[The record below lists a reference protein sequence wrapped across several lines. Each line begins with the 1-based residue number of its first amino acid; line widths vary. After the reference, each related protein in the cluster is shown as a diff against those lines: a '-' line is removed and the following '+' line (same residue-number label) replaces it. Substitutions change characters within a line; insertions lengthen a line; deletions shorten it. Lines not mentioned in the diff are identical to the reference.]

1 MDIGISPSNNDLIKG
16 LVEQGIYFKT
26 ETDVARFAF
35 AYVMKNRLDIT
46 RKDYKPTGLTT
57 KWSYET
63 VDPDYTMK
71 SLVHVLHPEEQ
82 NIEKYIQTLINL
94 GLEEIRKLS
103 PHMKINSIMAI
114 VEETGDDLI

>member
-1 MDIGISPSNNDLIKG
+1 MDIGLTPSNGDLIKE
-16 LVEQGIYFKT
+16 LVGQKLYFKN

-35 AYVMKNRLDIT
+35 AYVMKNRLDMT
-46 RKDYKPTGLTT
+46 RKDYKATGLTT

-82 NIEKYIQTLINL
+82 NEEKYVQTLINL
-94 GLEEIRKLS
+94 GLEEIGKNTV
-103 PHMKINSIMAI
+103 HMKINSIMAI
-114 VEETGDDLI
+114 VEDTNQDLL